1 MNKGICKFRPH
12 SAVVTAKRRKPQ
24 ARSTISSGHALA
36 SVLFLPPSMIG
47 RASNLRHA
55 TGYPKMEPCDFLPT
69 SLALQI
75 RPAHKGHLQVTT

>member
-1 MNKGICKFRPH
+1 M
-12 SAVVTAKRRKPQ
+12 VTPKRRKPQ

-55 TGYPKMEPCDFLPT
+55 TGYPKIEPCDFAHDFGTPNL
-69 SLALQI
+69 S
-75 RPAHKGHLQVTT
+75 AHKGHLQVTISLGRLGDHRLRLAH